1 MSLFIRKA
9 TLIANSKHMPYFGI
23 ELHGI
28 KLNNVLLLLLLFSP
42 LTICLTHSLAAFKS
56 HL

>member
-23 ELHGI
+23 ELHAI
-28 KLNNVLLLLLLFSP
+28 KLNNVLLLLLFFP
-42 LTICLTHSLAAFKS
+42 P
-56 HL
+56 